1 MNDLP
6 KAYQELLQE
15 NGLLKQ
21 KIRKLSQ
28 SESGYKMLFAHAA
41 DGILAADSQTKQF
54 IYVNPALCRMFGY
67 TEGEMLQLS
76 VEDIH
81 PKASLE
87 HVLAEFDAQARGKKT
102 WAINIPCL
110 RRDGS
115 VFYANISNTSLVLG
129 GAKCNAGFFTNVTQ
143 HKQAQDALR
152 ERDIQFTKLLSWVP
166 GMIYQF
172 TKRPDGTYCVPF
184 STEAIRD
191 LFGCSPQ
198 DVREDFSPIAKV
210 IWPEDLD
217 KVFNTIERSAR
228 NLTVWTCEYRVQI
241 PGKSIRWISGHST
254 PEKLADGSITWHG
267 FNTDIT
273 ERKQMEES
281 IRQSEGR
288 YRTIIEEMADSYY
301 EVDLAGNFTFVND
314 TMCRQLGY
322 SRDELMGASFRI
334 NVVKEDIGY
343 VYKAFDNI
351 YKTGNPKRD
360 IAYRIV
366 RKDGSMRFI
375 ENSAFPMRNQEGEII
390 GFRGIGRDVTE
401 RKINEEKIQYLATH
415 DFLTGLPNRMMFSQ
429 LLNQAIRTAKRYGK
443 QFSVLFIDL
452 DGFKEINDTMG
463 HEAGDQLLKE
473 IATRLKNSLRAADV
487 AARMGGDEFVILIEE
502 VTDPGSVATV
512 AQKMNNNIAQPLT
525 MKGRERRITA
535 SIGISLYPNDAD
547 DGQTLITHADK
558 AMYAVKMKGKNNY
571 QFYAE
576 NQPG

>member
-1 MNDLP
+1 MNDP
-6 KAYQELLQE
+6 SKAYQKLLRE

-21 KIRKLSQ
+21 KIRERSG
-28 SESGYKMLFAHAA
+28 SESGYKILFANATE
-41 DGILAADSQTKQF
+41 GILVAELQTKHF
-54 IYVNPALCRMFGY
+54 LFANPAMCRMLGCK
-67 TEGEMLQLS
+67 EKEVLQLS

-81 PKASLE
+81 PKASLK
-87 HVLAEFDAQARGKKT
+87 HVLAEFDALARGEKT
-102 WAINIPCL
+102 RAINIPCQ

-115 VFYANISNTSLVLG
+115 IFYANISNTSLVLG
-129 GAKCNAGFFTNVTQ
+129 GAKCNAGFFTNVTE
-143 HKQAQDALR
+143 HKQAEDALR

-191 LFGCSPQ
+191 LFGCLPQ

-210 IWPEDLD
+210 ILPEDLD
-217 KVFNTIERSAR
+217 YVISSIERSATD
-228 NLTVWTCEYRVQI
+228 LTVWTCEYRVQI
-241 PGKSIRWISGHST
+241 PGKSVRWISGHST
-254 PEKLADGSITWHG
+254 PEKLTDGSITWHG

-273 ERKQMEES
+273 LRKQTEAS

-288 YRTIIEEMADSYY
+288 YRTIIEETADSYY

-314 TMCRQLGY
+314 TMCRQMGY
-322 SRDELMGASFRI
+322 SRDELMSASFRI
-334 NVVKEDIGY
+334 NVAKEDIGY
-343 VYKAFDNI
+343 VYEAFDNI

-366 RKDGSMRFI
+366 HKDGSIRFI
-375 ENSAFPMRNQEGEII
+375 ENSGFPMRNQDGEII

-401 RKINEEKIQYLATH
+401 RKLNEEKIQYLATH
-415 DFLTGLPNRMMFSQ
+415 DFLTGLPNRMMFGH
-429 LLNQAIRTAKRYGK
+429 LLHQAVQTAKRYQK
-443 QFSVLFIDL
+443 QFAVLFIDL

-473 IATRLKNSLRAADV
+473 IARRLKNNLRAADV
-487 AARMGGDEFVILIEE
+487 AARMGGDEFVILLEE

-512 AQKMNNNIAQPLT
+512 AHKMNNSIAQPLT

-558 AMYAVKMKGKNNY
+558 AMYVVKMKGKNNY
-571 QFYAE
+571 QFYVE
-576 NQPG
+576 NQ